1 MRMTALRMS
10 LASALLSAIAAVPAA
25 QAGPATAPGE
35 AAFREGVRYEHA
47 EGVARDYEKALGH
60 YCRAAAAG
68 NSDAMFALAWM
79 HLNGRGVDQSDGRGV
94 TWLKAAAEAGHATA
108 PKLLARLGGI
118 AAEGAPRCP
127 GMQPPMP
134 AAGGRLPLNPPAAY
148 REIVEQVAAEYALDP
163 NLVLAVMAV
172 ESAYR
177 PDVVSHANA
186 QGLMQLI
193 PETAAR
199 FGVSDPFDPAQNI
212 RGGARYLRWLLSL
225 FEGDVTRTL
234 AAYNAGENAVLRF
247 GGIPP
252 YEETQTYVVKIRRYY
267 EAEHHPYVPGLAT
280 PPAAVVQVAAAAT
293 QAP

>member
-1 MRMTALRMS
+1 MRMIALRMS
-10 LASALLSAIAAVPAA
+10 LAPLLFYAATTAA
-25 QAGPATAPGE
+25 QAGPAATPGE

-47 EGVARDYEKALGH
+47 EGVGRDYDRALGH

-68 NSDAMFALAWM
+68 HAEAMFAIAWM

-94 TWLKAAAEAGHATA
+94 AWLKAAAKAGHGTA
-108 PKLLARLGGI
+108 PKLLARLAGI
-118 AAEGAPRCP
+118 TAEGAPRCP
-127 GMQPPMP
+127 GTQPPMP
-134 AAGGRLPLNPPAAY
+134 ASGGRLPLSPPAAY
-148 REIVEQVAAEYALDP
+148 REIVEQVATEYELDP

-177 PDVVSHANA
+177 PDVISPANA

-234 AAYNAGENAVLRF
+234 AAYNAGENAVLRH

-252 YEETQTYVVKIRRYY
+252 YEETQTYVVKVRRYY
-267 EAEHHPYVPGLAT
+267 EAEFHPFAPGLAT
-280 PPAAVVQVAAAAT
+280 PPMAVVQVAAAQT
-293 QAP
+293 R